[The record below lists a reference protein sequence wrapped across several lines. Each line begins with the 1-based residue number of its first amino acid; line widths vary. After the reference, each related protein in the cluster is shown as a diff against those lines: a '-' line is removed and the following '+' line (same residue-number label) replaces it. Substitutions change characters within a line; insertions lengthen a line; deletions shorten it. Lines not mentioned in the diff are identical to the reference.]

1 MKSSVIFLDIDGV
14 LNSKKYCTE
23 MFERTRLCKLEDLKP
38 NSLIREM
45 HPEIIQRV
53 AKLASE
59 TDSSVVLSS
68 SWKHMWNHSVSNG
81 LAKADMQLMFETF
94 GLHVEDEATPNAKSG
109 NRPIEIRMFL
119 QSHAEV
125 KHWVSLD
132 DDYFPYEYVRAGL
145 PKNVVRTKYDNGDK
159 YGGFTF
165 EYYHK
170 AYEILKNRS

>member
-23 MFERTRLCKLEDLKP
+23 MYEKTRLCKLEDLKP

-45 HPEIIQRV
+45 DPEIIQLV

-59 TDSSVVLSS
+59 TGSSVVLSS
-68 SWKHMWNHSVSNG
+68 SWKHMWNDSVANG

-119 QSHAEV
+119 QSHPEV
-125 KHWVSLD
+125 KRWVSLD

-145 PKNVVRTKYDNGDK
+145 LKNLVRTKYDNGDK
-159 YGGFTF
+159 YGGFTVDC
-165 EYYHK
+165 YDK
-170 AYEILKNRS
+170 AYEILKKHS

>member
-23 MFERTRLCKLEDLKP
+23 MFEKTRRCKLEDLKP

-45 HPEIIQRV
+45 DPEIIKRV

-59 TDSSVVLSS
+59 TNSSVVLSS
-68 SWKHMWNHSVSNG
+68 SWKHMWNDSVSNG

-94 GLHVEDEATPNAKSG
+94 ELHVEGECTPCARSG
-109 NRPIEIRMFL
+109 SRPVEIKMFL
-119 QSHAEV
+119 DAHKEV

-132 DDYFPYEYVRAGL
+132 DDYFPYEYARAGL
-145 PKNVVRTKYDNGDK
+145 PKNLVRTKYDNGDK
-159 YGGFTF
+159 YGGFTADC
-165 EYYHK
+165 YDK
-170 AYEILKNRS
+170 AMHYLTK

>member
-23 MFERTRLCKLEDLKP
+23 MFEKTRCCKLEDLKP

-45 HPEIIQRV
+45 DAEIIQRV
-53 AKLASE
+53 ARLASE

-68 SWKHMWNHSVSNG
+68 SWKHMWDDSVSNG

-94 GLHVEDEATPNAKSG
+94 GLHVEDEATPNAKSE
-109 NRPIEIRMFL
+109 NRPIEIKMFL
-119 QSHAEV
+119 DAHKEV
-125 KHWVSLD
+125 KRWVSLD

-145 PKNVVRTKYDNGDK
+145 PKNLVRTKYDNGDK
-159 YGGFTF
+159 YGGFTS
-165 EYYHK
+165 EYYDK
-170 AYEILKNRS
+170 AYEILRKH

>member
-23 MFERTRLCKLEDLKP
+23 MFEKTRRCKLGYLKP

-45 HPEIIQRV
+45 DPEIIQRV

-68 SWKHMWNHSVSNG
+68 SWKHMWNDSVSNG

-109 NRPIEIRMFL
+109 NRPVEIKMFL
-119 QSHAEV
+119 DAHKEV
-125 KHWVSLD
+125 KSWVSLD

-145 PKNVVRTKYDNGDK
+145 PKNLVRTKYDNGDK
-159 YGGFTF
+159 YGGFTS
-165 EYYHK
+165 EYYDK
-170 AYEILKNRS
+170 AMHYLTK